1 MHVKFARHVCKH
13 TSCAWQVLQFSA
25 LVDLFDWT
33 KLLCHRDLAVKDG
46 RTSTAHWLQWF
57 PPQLGADALGIGVS
71 QLSYPNGVHMVFC
84 AQANAGID
92 PGISPV
98 PLVLPVLLS
107 RLVWSLKLSLMT
119 KVYVTSRISGTG
131 MSFWWYLKPCF
142 MIFMRFLPCGHH
154 CTSST
159 FSTSKHQA
167 FGLER
172 AVEVC
177 TLAINGD
184 SMVRRHIVL
193 QIPVVHLPCAVADL
207 FDLCGQ
213 TGIAIR
219 IATVCNTTFQS
230 FSLSLNWDHWGSSSR
245 CRYLCRA
252 CDRALARAG

>member
-25 LVDLFDWT
+25 LVDLFDWP

-46 RTSTAHWLQWF
+46 CTSTAHWLQWF

-119 KVYVTSRISGTG
+119 KVYVTFLGWAFDDIWSHALCVFYHVGVIALQAPSAHPSTKRLAWRGQLRFVLWPSMEIPWCDGT
-131 MSFWWYLKPCF
+131 
-142 MIFMRFLPCGHH
+142 
-154 CTSST
+154 
-159 FSTSKHQA
+159 
-167 FGLER
+167 
-172 AVEVC
+172 
-177 TLAINGD
+177 
-184 SMVRRHIVL
+184 
-193 QIPVVHLPCAVADL
+193 
-207 FDLCGQ
+207 
-213 TGIAIR
+213 
-219 IATVCNTTFQS
+219 
-230 FSLSLNWDHWGSSSR
+230 
-245 CRYLCRA
+245 
-252 CDRALARAG
+252 